1 MPQVATPVGEA
12 RSDHEILADIA
23 DVMGRR
29 DAFTEGL
36 NVDGWLRRYHARA
49 IEAGLPVPAL
59 ETFLRDAD
67 WCGIQRHLKILG
79 IFCRLHYR
87 DGKSKY
93 IADLPR
99 FIAYLDEVLPRYAEL
114 QPLADLLERRI
125 KPALLAKERRDA

>member
-1 MPQVATPVGEA
+1 MPPWP
-12 RSDHEILADIA
+12 R
-23 DVMGRR
+23 
-29 DAFTEGL
+29 
-36 NVDGWLRRYHARA
+36 
-49 IEAGLPVPAL
+49 
-59 ETFLRDAD
+59 FLRDAD
-67 WCGIQRHLKILG
+67 WMGIQRHLKILG

-125 KPALLAKERRDA
+125 KPALLAKEHRDA